1 MENQEDIYEKFK
13 PNAEKNLVIEVDGE
27 KYERFPVKLPVI
39 MDKDDIYKIIDEHTK
54 GYRKED
60 DMIYVSEKIVAIS
73 QGRAFKVDEI
83 KVSKLANFLQK
94 HVTKTSVGIGLGSP
108 QTMELAIRELGR
120 PRILFA
126 AAVAA
131 VTKPLGIKGMF
142 YRICGPKARAIDGP
156 CHYTLP
162 PYNHYA
168 KLAPK
173 DPDKVARK
181 LRDYLKV
188 SEAIV
193 IDAND
198 IGQNVLGKSN
208 RKLNN
213 KKMAAIFG
221 DNPLGQTNEQ
231 TPCAIVRKVK

>member
-1 MENQEDIYEKFK
+1 MSEDKIYTKFA
-13 PNAEKNLVIEVDGE
+13 PNAGKNLVIEVEGE
-27 KYERFPVKLPVI
+27 RYERFPVRLPVI
-39 MDKDDIYKIIDEHTK
+39 MDGDDIYKII
-54 GYRKED
+54 KEATDGFVGPD

-83 KVSKLANFLQK
+83 KVSRLANFLQK
-94 HVTKTSVGIGLGSP
+94 YVTKTDVGIGLGSP

-120 PRILFA
+120 IRILFA

-131 VTKPLGIKGMF
+131 ITKPLGIKGAF
-142 YRICGPKARAIDGP
+142 YVICGPKARAIDGP
-156 CHYTLP
+156 CHYTIP
-162 PYNHYA
+162 PYNNYA

-173 DPDKVARK
+173 DPNKVARK
-181 LRDYLKV
+181 LKDILKV
-188 SEAIV
+188 KEAIV

-198 IGQNVLGKSN
+198 IGQNILGKSN

-213 KKMAAIFG
+213 KTLAAVFK
-221 DNPLGQTNEQ
+221 DNPLGQSNEQ

>member
-1 MENQEDIYEKFK
+1 MSDDKIYARFV
-13 PNAEKNLVIEVDGE
+13 PNAGKNLVVEVDGE
-27 KYERFPVKLPVI
+27 KYERFHVRLPVI
-39 MDKDDIYKIIDEHTK
+39 MDGDDIGKIIKDAVDGFVT
-54 GYRKED
+54 D
-60 DMIYVSEKIVAIS
+60 QDMIYISEKIVAIS

-94 HVTKTSVGIGLGSP
+94 HVTKTSAGIGLGSP
-108 QTMELAIRELGR
+108 QTMELAIRELGVI
-120 PRILFA
+120 RILFA

-131 VTKPLGIKGMF
+131 ITKPFGIRGAF
-142 YRICGPKARAIDGP
+142 YVICGPKARAIDGP

-162 PYNHYA
+162 PYNKYA

-173 DPDKVARK
+173 EPNKVAKK
-181 LRDYLKV
+181 LKEYLGV
-188 SEAIV
+188 ADVVI

-198 IGQNVLGKSN
+198 LGQNVLGKSN
-208 RKLNN
+208 KKGNN
-213 KKMAAIFG
+213 KNLAAVFK

>member
-1 MENQEDIYEKFK
+1 MSDKIYTKFP
-13 PNAEKNLVIEVDGE
+13 PNAGKKLEIEVEGE
-27 KYERFPVKLPVI
+27 KYERVPVRLPVI
-39 MDKDDIYKIIDEHTK
+39 MDGDDIYKIINDAVEGFATS
-54 GYRKED
+54 E

-83 KVSKLANFLQK
+83 KVSRLANFLQK
-94 HVTKTSVGIGLGSP
+94 FVTKSDVGIGLGSP

-120 PRILFA
+120 IRILFA

-131 VTKPLGIKGMF
+131 ITKPFGIKGAF
-142 YRICGPKARAIDGP
+142 YVICGPKARAIDGP
-156 CHYTLP
+156 CHYTIP
-162 PYNHYA
+162 PYNNYA

-181 LRDYLKV
+181 LKDHLGVK
-188 SEAIV
+188 EAVV

-198 IGQNVLGKSN
+198 IGQNILGKSN

-213 KKMAAIFG
+213 KTLAAVFK
-221 DNPLGQTNEQ
+221 DNPLGQSNEQ

>member
-1 MENQEDIYEKFK
+1 MSEDIYSKFV

-27 KYERFPVKLPVI
+27 RYERFPVRLPVI
-39 MDKDDIYKIIDEHTK
+39 MDGDDIAKIIKERVDGYVTDE
-54 GYRKED
+54 

-83 KVSKLANFLQK
+83 KVSRLANFLQK
-94 HVTKTSVGIGLGSP
+94 HVTKTDVGIGLGSP

-131 VTKPLGIKGMF
+131 ITKPFGIKGLF
-142 YRICGPKARAIDGP
+142 YVICGPKARAIDGP

-181 LRDYLKV
+181 LK
-188 SEAIV
+188 EAIGAKAVVV

-198 IGQNVLGKSN
+198 IGQNVLGKSDK
-208 RKLNN
+208 KLNN
-213 KKMAAIFG
+213 KWLAAMFK

-231 TPCAIVRKVK
+231 TPCAIVRKAQK